1 MKRLR
6 SLFGGTEPAG
16 ARRLTVATAA
26 SVVVGVLVIVVGNLA
41 GWGWTRIIGATMI
54 SIGGLGFG
62 IVIGLVEPRR
72 ERLHTVIA
80 RQRTTIAI
88 AIAVILVLPVVAVLV
103 AAVIGLFSG
112 DSRSTGAA
120 SGAGLRIGGTL
131 VGLFL
136 LVASVASTGIAVR
149 ATQRADR
156 NAAKHLPHNEAT
168 TTPTGEGA

>member
-1 MKRLR
+1 MKRLW
-6 SLFGGTEPAG
+6 STFGGNEPAG
-16 ARRLTVATAA
+16 ARRLTAATVA

-54 SIGGLGFG
+54 SIGGLGLG
-62 IVIGLVEPRR
+62 IVIALVEPRR

-88 AIAVILVLPVVAVLV
+88 AIAIILVLPVVAVLV
-103 AAVIGLFSG
+103 AAVVGLFDG
-112 DSRSTGAA
+112 NLRNTGGA
-120 SGAGLRIGGTL
+120 SSVGLRIGGTL

-149 ATQRADR
+149 ATRRADR
-156 NAAKHLPHNEAT
+156 NAAKRLPDNEAST
-168 TTPTGEGA
+168 TLTGERA